1 MKRLDIVRKYILRV
15 LWVFVKIVERKNSL
29 NKIKNWGV

>member
-1 MKRLDIVRKYILRV
+1 MKRLDIVSKYILRG

-29 NKIKNWGV
+29 NKIKNWGI

>member
-1 MKRLDIVRKYILRV
+1 MKKLDIVSKCILRG

-29 NKIKNWGV
+29 NKIRNWGI